1 MLSNRCGGIIKILK
15 IFLSLILYQP
25 GQQIRVWRC
34 LALSQLLVAAGETST
49 VPSRVLRQLHLRMN
63 LEVLRKLGDAYLA
76 KQLGE

>member
-15 IFLSLILYQP
+15 IFLSLILYQS

-63 LEVLRKLGDAYLA
+63 LEVWCKLGGTYLA